1 MLDRPVA
8 KIGLDCSGIDAV
20 IGQLEAAGV
29 AQHVRVDLHIEPS
42 SLTSALDHR
51 LKARLVNG
59 VPRSDVNTNGDFD
72 SCSRCS
78 RRRARNSLLVSGWVA
93 GLPFLSLAP
102 TEDPPI
108 PMPVGRA

>member
-1 MLDRPVA
+1 MLDRLVA
-8 KIGLDCSGIDAV
+8 KIGLDRPGIDAV
-20 IGQLEAAGV
+20 VGQLEAAGV

-59 VPRSDVNTNGDFD
+59 VPRSDVNTNGDFN

-78 RRRARNSLLVSGWVA
+78 RLSARNSLPVNGCVA
-93 GLPFLSLAP
+93 G
-102 TEDPPI
+102 PPSF
-108 PMPVGRA
+108 